1 MQKRNERLILLLLA
15 AIQFT
20 HILDFMIVMP
30 MGPQF
35 MKIFE
40 LSPRQFSL
48 IVSIYAI
55 GAFSVG
61 FINAALI
68 DRFDRKK
75 ALLFLYLAFAVGT
88 LLCSQAGDYVS
99 FLLARGLTG
108 MFGGALGSLI
118 LSIVGDLIPLE
129 RRGTAMG
136 WIMTA
141 FSVASV
147 VGVPAGIYLAS
158 EWSWRAPFLIVGGLS
173 LLLLYPIHLFLPSM
187 TKHLV
192 EGIPQSGL
200 QKFGAIFKD
209 PNQRAAL
216 LFSLV
221 LVTGHFTIVP
231 FIAPYMQFNVGL
243 RPKELSYIYLAGGL
257 CSAICLPLFG
267 KLADRYGHLQVF
279 SIASIAALGSIWA
292 VTHLSRVPIWL
303 ALGVT
308 SSFFIVAGGRNVPA
322 LTMAT
327 AVVKPDNRGS
337 FMSMRGSFNEMGLAI
352 SSLISGFIV
361 TKHPEGYLLNF
372 HQAGHFAIVMSVIAL
387 ALAWRLKMVR

>member
-1 MQKRNERLILLLLA
+1 MQRNEKLILLLLA

-30 MGPQF
+30 LGPQF
-35 MKIFE
+35 MKIFG
-40 LSPRQFSL
+40 LSPQQFSL

-55 GAFSVG
+55 GAFSSGLV
-61 FINAALI
+61 NAAVI

-75 ALLFLYLAFAVGT
+75 ALLFLYLAFSIGT
-88 LLCSQAGDYVS
+88 LLCAQADDFVS
-99 FLLARGLTG
+99 FLLTRGLTG

-118 LSIVGDLIPLE
+118 LSIVGDLVPLE

-141 FSVASV
+141 FSIASV
-147 VGVPAGIYLAS
+147 LGVPAGIYLAS
-158 EWSWRAPFLIVGGLS
+158 EWSWKAPFLIIGGLS
-173 LLLLYPIHLFLPSM
+173 LLLIYPIYHFMPSM
-187 TKHLV
+187 TKHLESGV
-192 EGIPQSGL
+192 PQSGL
-200 QKFGAIFKD
+200 QKFGTIFKD

-221 LVTGHFTIVP
+221 LVLGHFTIVP

-279 SIASIAALGSIWA
+279 TIASIAALGSIWA
-292 VTHLSRVPIWL
+292 VTHLARVPIWL
-303 ALGVT
+303 ALSVT

-361 TKHPEGYLLNF
+361 TKHSDGYLLNF
-372 HQAGHFAIVMSVIAL
+372 HQAGHFAIAMSVIAL
-387 ALAWRLKMVR
+387 ALAWRLKVVR

>member
-1 MQKRNERLILLLLA
+1 MQRNEKLILLLLA

-30 MGPQF
+30 LGPQF
-35 MKIFE
+35 MKIFG
-40 LSPRQFSL
+40 LSPQQFSL

-55 GAFSVG
+55 GAFSIGLV
-61 FINAALI
+61 NAAVI

-75 ALLFLYLAFAVGT
+75 ALLFLYLAFSIGT
-88 LLCSQAGDYVS
+88 LLCAQAGDFAS
-99 FLLARGLTG
+99 FLLTRGLTG

-118 LSIVGDLIPLE
+118 LSIVGDLVPLE

-141 FSVASV
+141 FSIASV
-147 VGVPAGIYLAS
+147 LGVPAGIYLAS
-158 EWSWRAPFLIVGGLS
+158 EWSWKAPFLIIGGLS
-173 LLLLYPIHLFLPSM
+173 LLLIYPIYHFMPSM
-187 TKHLV
+187 TKHL
-192 EGIPQSGL
+192 ESGTPQGGL
-200 QKFGAIFKD
+200 EKFGTIFKD

-221 LVTGHFTIVP
+221 LVLGHFTIVP

-292 VTHLSRVPIWL
+292 VTHLARVPIWL
-303 ALGVT
+303 ALSVT

-361 TKHPEGYLLNF
+361 TKHADGYLLNF
-372 HQAGHFAIVMSVIAL
+372 HQAGHFAIAMSVIAL